1 MNKPLILSA
10 LLLVAAPTFVQA
22 AGKSAAPAN
31 KKPHFEASQKVESQ
45 ATVLAVNSKGRTVT
59 LQGESGDTTT
69 VKVGQ
74 DVKNF
79 AQIKK
84 GDVIKVTYT
93 EKLSVDVESGSS
105 TETTSSMTSETAEA
119 GKKPYAAAKQKTV
132 YKASITAI
140 DKAAGTVTLQG
151 SDGRSATITP
161 RNPANLDKVKVG
173 DLVVFTYTQAIAAS
187 VEKVA
192 AK

>member
-10 LLLVAAPTFVQA
+10 LLLAAVPTFVQA
-22 AGKSAAPAN
+22 AGKSAAPAD
-31 KKPHFEASQKVESQ
+31 KKPHFEASQKVEAQ

-59 LQGESGDTTT
+59 LQGENGDTTT
-69 VKVGQ
+69 VKVGSA
-74 DVKNF
+74 VKNF

-84 GDVIKVTYT
+84 GDVVKVVYT
-93 EKLSVDVESGSS
+93 EKLSVDVEPGGSAG
-105 TETTSSMTSETAEA
+105 TTSSTTSETAKA
-119 GKKPYAAAKQKTV
+119 GEKPQATGQQKTV

-187 VEKVA
+187 VEKAA